1 MKVIESNVILCD
13 FTQVPIT
20 NKSRLVLRKPLTRIF
35 PLSVLASL
43 LLATSLSA
51 RAADLAGADFDLC
64 SEPGSEHSLR
74 ETLTPVD
81 DENTY
86 LDANESEVLQK
97 EIFNFKGDVF
107 IRRSGR
113 EMESDSATYNR
124 AEDTVRAA
132 GNVRYRQRNL
142 SLFGNSGYFELGNDK
157 GEVETITDFRLPE
170 KHGRGS
176 AASMLF
182 ESRDHQRIKQ
192 GIYTTCNTGS
202 DDWYLHSSDIK
213 LDQVEGVGAARNV
226 WVEFKGVP
234 IFYSPYMTFPLN
246 NKRKSGFLAPSFI
259 TSSVAG
265 TDVRVPYYFNI
276 APERDATVTARN
288 ISKHGLQLLGEF
300 RYLSPDSHGQ
310 LDLGYLPNDS
320 SANRTRMLVSY
331 RHSGTPA
338 PRWNSEVNFGYVSDK
353 SYFEQ
358 LGDTLSVASTTFLE
372 RRAEATYREDN
383 WSATGRVQAY
393 QTVDDAVPGSS
404 RPYQRLPQLLFNAN
418 LPQDS
423 SRQGPWGRSAALSG
437 EYVHFDRVDSLTAQ
451 RIDLQPTASLP
462 YTTDAA
468 YLTPTLGLRHTQY
481 LLNNKTP
488 GTVYDTS
495 RTLPSLSLDSG
506 VFFER
511 DADFGE
517 RRYTHTLEP
526 RLFYLYV
533 PLQNQSNIPVFDSG
547 ALDFSFANLFQTN
560 RFSGADRVGD
570 ANQVTLALS
579 SRLLDSDSGQERLRA
594 SIGQVHY
601 FRDRTVTLP
610 GGTVETAVN
619 SNIVGELSG
628 NEVVSHWSPSASL
641 LWNRQQRQFDKA
653 AIGMH
658 YRSDEKHVINLDY
671 RYQRGS
677 LEQTDLSAVWPL
689 SRTQQHQWN
698 AVARWNY
705 SLPDRRTL
713 ESLGGIEY
721 DTCCWR
727 FRVTT
732 RHFINNTVGGNNTAL
747 FLQLELKGLTGF
759 GDNVYHKGLAG
770 LLDSSTFN
778 R

>member
-1 MKVIESNVILCD
+1 M
-13 FTQVPIT
+13 
-20 NKSRLVLRKPLTRIF
+20 LRKPLTRIL
-35 PLSVLASL
+35 PLAVLASL
-43 LLATSLSA
+43 LLATSLSS
-51 RAADLAGADFDLC
+51 RAAGLAGADFGLC

-74 ETLTPVD
+74 EILTPIG

-86 LDANESEVLQK
+86 LDANESEALQN
-97 EIFNFKGDVF
+97 EIFNFRGDVL

-124 AEDTVRAA
+124 TQDTVRAL
-132 GNVRYRQRNL
+132 GNVRYRQHNL
-142 SLFGNSGYFELGNDK
+142 SLLGNSGYFELGNDK

-176 AASMLF
+176 AASMTF

-192 GIYTTCNTGS
+192 GIYTTCNTGN
-202 DDWYLHSSDIK
+202 DDWYLHSSDIR
-213 LDQVEGVGAARNV
+213 LDQAEGVGAARNV
-226 WVEFKGVP
+226 WIEFKGVP
-234 IFYSPYMTFPLN
+234 IFYSPYMTFPLS

-259 TSSVAG
+259 TSTETGS
-265 TDVRVPYYFNI
+265 DIRVPYYLNI

-288 ISKHGLQLLGEF
+288 ITKRGLQILGEF

-320 SANRTRMLVSY
+320 SQNRSRMLVSY

-338 PRWNSEVNFGYVSDK
+338 PRWSTDVNFGYVSDK

-358 LGDTLSVASTTFLE
+358 LGDTLTIASTTHLE
-372 RRAEATYREDN
+372 RRAETTYREDN

-393 QTVDDAVPGSS
+393 QTVDETLPGSS
-404 RPYQRLPQLLFNAN
+404 RPYQRLPQLLFSAN
-418 LPQDS
+418 LPQDTLPKDPLTKN
-423 SRQGPWGRSAALSG
+423 PWGRNAAFSG
-437 EYVHFDRVDSLTAQ
+437 EYVHFDRTNSLTAQ

-462 YTTDAA
+462 FSTDAA
-468 YLTPTLGLRHTQY
+468 YLTPTLGVRHTQY
-481 LLNNKTP
+481 LLNGKTA
-488 GTVYDTS
+488 GTAYDTR
-495 RTLPSLSLDSG
+495 RTLPTLSLDSG

-517 RRYTHTLEP
+517 RRFTHTLEP
-526 RLFYLYV
+526 RLYYLYV
-533 PLQNQSNIPVFDSG
+533 PLQDQSNIPVFDSG
-547 ALDFSFANLFQTN
+547 AQGFSFANMFQTN

-570 ANQVTLALS
+570 ANQVTLALT
-579 SRLLDSDSGQERLRA
+579 SRLLDGDGGQEKLRA
-594 SIGQVHY
+594 SIGQIHY

-610 GGTVETAVN
+610 GGAVDTVVN

-628 NEVVSHWSPSASL
+628 NDLVSHWSPSANF
-641 LWNRQQRQFDKA
+641 LWNRQQRQIDTA
-653 AIGMH
+653 AIGMR
-658 YRSDEKHVINLDY
+658 YRSDEKHLVNLTY

-677 LEQTDLSAVWPL
+677 LEQTDLSALWPL
-689 SRTQQHQWN
+689 SRTPQHQWN

-713 ESLGGIEY
+713 ESLAGIEY

-727 FRVTT
+727 VRVTN
-732 RHFINNTVGGNNTAL
+732 RHFINNTVGGSNSAL
-747 FLQLELKGLTGF
+747 FLQLELKGLTSF
-759 GDNVYHKGLAG
+759 GDKAYRKGLEG
-770 LLDSSTFN
+770 LIDSSTFN